1 MKITIKNSLLVPC
14 INLLQGMKLKGKA
27 SRARTKLVN
36 LFINAVNELSNSEL
50 ALIKDYGE
58 LDESGNPIK
67 LENGSYKIKPD
78 VLAEFNAEHLALLN
92 ENAEVEGPT
101 YEDHL
106 KDCLDFLNNYDG
118 ELAGTDAQAY
128 DALLDAL
135 ESEEK

>member
-1 MKITIKNSLLVPC
+1 MENSLLVPC
-14 INLLQGMKLKGKA
+14 INLLQNMKLRGSA

-36 LFINAVNELSNSEL
+36 LMLTTINELSNSEL
-50 ALIKDYGE
+50 ALIKEYGE

-67 LENGSYKIKPD
+67 SENGSYKIKPD
-78 VLAEFNAEHLALLN
+78 VLAEFNAEHLVLLN
-92 ENAEVEGPT
+92 ENAEIAGPT
-101 YEDHL
+101 YEGHL

-118 ELAGTDAQAY
+118 ELSGTDAQAY

>member
-1 MKITIKNSLLVPC
+1 MKNSLLVPSV
-14 INLLQGMKLKGKA
+14 NFLQNMKLRGSA

-36 LFINAVNELSNSEL
+36 LMLTTVNELSQSEL
-50 ALIKDYGE
+50 ALIKEYGE

-78 VLAEFNAEHLALLN
+78 VLAEFNAEHLVLLN

-106 KDCLDFLNNYDG
+106 KDCLDFLNNYEG